1 MKKLVAYFSASGVTR
16 KAAEELAAVAK
27 ADIYAIE
34 PDVPYTREDL
44 DWKNKKSRSS
54 LEMQDETSRPA
65 LHASIPDL
73 SEYDTI
79 YIGFPIWW
87 GIAPRVI
94 NTFIENSD
102 LHDKDV
108 VVFAT
113 SGGSGLEYAVND
125 LKKRYANLK
134 IRSGKLVKGKV
145 TEDMA

>member
-27 ADIYAIE
+27 ADSYAIE

-44 DWKNKKSRSS
+44 DWRNKKSRSS
-54 LEMQDETSRPA
+54 LEMQDETSRPK

-113 SGGSGLEYAVND
+113 SGGSRLEYAVND

>member
-44 DWKNKKSRSS
+44 DWRNKKSRSS

-65 LHASIPDL
+65 LHASIPNL

-134 IRSGKLVKGKV
+134 IRSGKLIKGKV